1 MPEATRVDA
10 FVGRLEDRIAR
21 EVDGQDRVALAYSGG
36 LSSMTFAMIAR
47 KRCNLECFVAGR
59 EGAPDVEAAKVAKT
73 VFDLRVE
80 HVLLDR
86 AGTQAIRERLSHLR
100 SRVSPRNLD
109 SLIPLQAVLER
120 TRGQPVLSG
129 FGGSRTAAGIAGIL
143 RALKVRAPLV
153 ESAHGR
159 ALPRSL
165 LREAAVSLGLPNDWA
180 RIPHRNPVAG
190 AQLGELLVSASRRDR
205 RDLRM

>member
-36 LSSMTFAMIAR
+36 LSSMTIAMIAR
-47 KRCNLECFVAGR
+47 KRCNLACFVAGR
-59 EGAPDVEAAKVAKT
+59 EGAPDVEAARVAKT
-73 VFDLRVE
+73 YFDLRVE

-86 AGTQAIRERLSHLR
+86 VGTQAIRERLSHLR
-100 SRVSPRNLD
+100 SRVSPQNLD

-120 TRGQPVLSG
+120 TRGQRLLSG

-153 ESAHGR
+153 ESARGR
-159 ALPRSL
+159 ALPRSI

-190 AQLGELLVSASRRDR
+190 AQIDELLVSRSRRVR
-205 RDLRM
+205 

>member
-1 MPEATRVDA
+1 
-10 FVGRLEDRIAR
+10 
-21 EVDGQDRVALAYSGG
+21 
-36 LSSMTFAMIAR
+36 MTIAMIAR
-47 KRCNLECFVAGR
+47 KRCNLTCFVAGR
-59 EGAPDVEAAKVAKT
+59 EGARDVEAAKVAKT

-109 SLIPLQAVLER
+109 WLIPLQAVLER

-153 ESAHGR
+153 ESARGR
-159 ALPRSL
+159 ALPRSI
-165 LREAAVSLGLPNDWA
+165 LREAAVSPGLPNDWGPL
-180 RIPHRNPVAG
+180 PHRNPVAG
-190 AQLGELLVSASRRDR
+190 APIHGLPVSMARRS
-205 RDLRM
+205 

>member
-1 MPEATRVDA
+1 MPKGTSIDT
-10 FVGRLEDRIAR
+10 FVRRLEERIAGD
-21 EVDGQDRVALAYSGG
+21 VAGQDRVALAYSGG
-36 LSSMTFAMIAR
+36 LSSMTIAMIAR
-47 KRCNLECFVAGR
+47 KRCNLACLVAGR
-59 EGAPDVEAAKVAKT
+59 EGAPDVEAARVAKT
-73 VFDLRVE
+73 YFDLRVE

-100 SRVSPRNLD
+100 SRVSPQNLD

-120 TRGQPVLSG
+120 TRGQPLLSG

-153 ESAHGR
+153 ESARGR
-159 ALPRSL
+159 ALPRSI

-190 AQLGELLVSASRRDR
+190 AQIDELLVSRSRRVR
-205 RDLRM
+205 

>member
-1 MPEATRVDA
+1 MPKGTSIDT
-10 FVGRLEDRIAR
+10 FVRRLEDRIAR
-21 EVDGQDRVALAYSGG
+21 EVAGQDRVALAYSGG
-36 LSSMTFAMIAR
+36 LSSMTIAMIAR
-47 KRCNLECFVAGR
+47 KRCNLACFVAGR
-59 EGAPDVEAAKVAKT
+59 EGAPDVEAARVAKT
-73 VFDLRVE
+73 YFDLRVE

-100 SRVSPRNLD
+100 SRVSPQNLD

-120 TRGQPVLSG
+120 TRGQPLLSG

-153 ESAHGR
+153 QSARGR
-159 ALPRSL
+159 ALPRSI

-190 AQLGELLVSASRRDR
+190 AQIDELLVSRSRRVR
-205 RDLRM
+205 